1 MNALENSSKRNWIS
15 LIIFSLVFT
24 IHFNSKVVTSSDSRW
39 VVPTAFSI
47 IKEHNTNLDEYHNL
61 INSYQYYAIDS
72 VNGHLYSKF
81 PMGTTLIATPF
92 VYIIDK
98 LCTKVVGM
106 DIYGIE
112 KTYPL
117 QGIELL
123 IASIIV
129 AITVI
134 FIFRI
139 SNMILKNNFQS
150 ILITLI
156 FGFCTAA
163 WSTASRALWQHGPSM
178 LTLTI
183 TLYLLLKAKEKP
195 RSAIWAALPLAFSYV
210 IRPTDFIPVLF
221 LSLFVFTN
229 YRKYFIRFVFVALLV
244 AIPFFIYN
252 FNLYGALLTPYYMG
266 QYQGHSSNYLLSV
279 FGNLFSPARGLFI
292 FSPILLFSILGMG
305 FKIKNGSFKSLDFF
319 LVLIIIS
326 HLLFFSLMRVW
337 WAGWSFGPR
346 YFTDIIPF
354 FIYFLVGAFEWLNTK
369 TTSQKLVY
377 RIILIPLIAIS
388 FYINYR
394 GATHYSTFEWNA
406 TPNNIDEHT
415 ERLWQWHD
423 LQFLR

>member
-1 MNALENSSKRNWIS
+1 
-15 LIIFSLVFT
+15 
-24 IHFNSKVVTSSDSRW
+24 
-39 VVPTAFSI
+39 
-47 IKEHNTNLDEYHNL
+47 
-61 INSYQYYAIDS
+61 
-72 VNGHLYSKF
+72 
-81 PMGTTLIATPF
+81 
-92 VYIIDK
+92 
-98 LCTKVVGM
+98 
-106 DIYGIE
+106 
-112 KTYPL
+112 
-117 QGIELL
+117 
-123 IASIIV
+123 
-129 AITVI
+129 
-134 FIFRI
+134 
-139 SNMILKNNFQS
+139 
-150 ILITLI
+150 
-156 FGFCTAA
+156 
-163 WSTASRALWQHGPSM
+163 
-178 LTLTI
+178 
-183 TLYLLLKAKEKP
+183 
-195 RSAIWAALPLAFSYV
+195 
-210 IRPTDFIPVLF
+210 
-221 LSLFVFTN
+221 
-229 YRKYFIRFVFVALLV
+229 
-244 AIPFFIYN
+244 
-252 FNLYGALLTPYYMG
+252 MG

-292 FSPILLFSILGMG
+292 FSPILLFSIIGMG